1 MNFITQIFN
10 GLQLGSIYALV
21 ALGYTM
27 VYGIAKLVNF
37 AHGDVIM
44 VGAYTIALAIQT
56 ASFNA
61 GLPLWLTFIP
71 AVVVCTVLGIT
82 VERVAYR
89 PLRNSSPVSLL
100 ITTIGVSLFL
110 QNLFVKLFTSS
121 AKPIP
126 AIFPQFSIQ
135 FAGIHLSLATI
146 VTIVS
151 TIILT
156 YILHLFINKTKNG
169 KSMLAVSEDYGASE
183 LVGINVNQVMTMT
196 FAIGSALAGIASVLY
211 VSSYPQIQP
220 FMGSILGIK
229 AFTAAVLGGIGSIP
243 GAVIGGMILGMI
255 EVLTRA
261 YLSSAYAD
269 AIVFMVLILVLLVHP
284 TGLFGKLEKE
294 KVWYVK
300 GKKTFIYYN
309 NPLSSSF
316 VYYPRS
322 IDEFGLNL

>member
-1 MNFITQIFN
+1 MDFITQLFN

-44 VGAYTIALAIQT
+44 VGAYTISLAIQT
-56 ASFNA
+56 AAFNM

-71 AVVVCTVLGIT
+71 AVVVCTVLGVTI
-82 VERVAYR
+82 ERVAYR
-89 PLRNSSPVSLL
+89 PLRNSTPVSLL

-110 QNLFVKLFTSS
+110 QNLFVKIFTSS

-126 AIFPQFSIQ
+126 AIFPQKSLTF
-135 FAGIHLSLATI
+135 GGVHLSFATI
-146 VTIVS
+146 ITIVS

-156 YILHLFINKTKNG
+156 YLLNVFINNTKLG

-183 LVGINVNQVMTMT
+183 LVGINVNKVMTMT
-196 FAIGSALAGIASVLY
+196 FAIGSALAGVASVLY

-243 GAVIGGMILGMI
+243 GAVIGGLILGMI

-269 AIVFMVLILVLLVHP
+269 AIVFMVLILVLLIQP
-284 TGLFGKLEKE
+284 NGLFGKLEKE
-294 KVWYVK
+294 KV
-300 GKKTFIYYN
+300 
-309 NPLSSSF
+309 
-316 VYYPRS
+316 
-322 IDEFGLNL
+322 